1 MTLEKLGDIELR
13 RRDPEAAL
21 EHYVEHRDAMQALVD
36 ADASPDPGLRRGLAM
51 TLRRV
56 GYAQGETGDIV
67 GAEQSLRRSLDL
79 MAEVSSEDSE
89 DLRRS
94 RDVGWA
100 GIYLGQF
107 LIGRDGAD
115 QVDEGIGHLSDGA
128 LRIVEIC
135 ALEPEVS
142 EYRDDARI
150 VVVQVHGMLLDA
162 GRTASALELRE
173 ASIRA
178 LQPVLETS
186 PENVALADALAAI
199 VALQAE

>member
-1 MTLEKLGDIELR
+1 
-13 RRDPEAAL
+13 
-21 EHYVEHRDAMQALVD
+21 
-36 ADASPDPGLRRGLAM
+36 M

-56 GYAQGETGDIV
+56 GYAQGETGDIA
-67 GAEQSLRRSLDL
+67 GAEQSLRRSLEL
-79 MAEVSSEDSE
+79 MAEVSSEE
-89 DLRRS
+89 AGDLRRS

-107 LIGRDGAD
+107 LLGRDDPA
-115 QVDEGIGHLSDGA
+115 QVEEGVGHLSDGA

-135 ALEPEVS
+135 ALEPGVS
-142 EYRDDARI
+142 EYREDARI

-162 GRTASALELRE
+162 GRTPSAFELRE

-178 LQPVLETS
+178 LQPVAEGS

-199 VALQAE
+199 VSLRRE